1 MGADRGGFVSASVA
15 LIVGVAIVLDDAVG
29 AALTSALVGPIGMPV
44 SGDGEHPS
52 SLRHAE
58 ENLCLAALRHLHQSD
73 VRSFASLLLSRRLA
87 AGTLVEFLVRER
99 LGVFAWS
106 AIAGSK
112 LQPLIPRAVAGALED
127 QWRQQQQRNLVL
139 RAELSRASAAF
150 RDAGIDFLLLKG
162 LYLSERFYR
171 GLDRRFTWDLDLLV
185 RPSAVSDALVI
196 LDRLGFSSPRFH
208 VGLQHVAR
216 RVTHALERR
225 RADGLSIDLHWA
237 LRRIPGLRI
246 DYADV
251 WGASQMYA
259 LGGLECP
266 VPSEEHSLLL
276 VLLGIAADLDRSLC
290 RTRSLWDCYMMMRGL
305 PQIDWPGFLARREK
319 DGSIGLVANALSL
332 TLHRLDCHGEFP
344 SLVQALEAHR
354 QRITEIDAEEVWRML
369 AHEPHS
375 LANHMRFA
383 RWQPLP
389 GWRYATWWAATLPL
403 RMFFARRF

>member
-1 MGADRGGFVSASVA
+1 M
-15 LIVGVAIVLDDAVG
+15 
-29 AALTSALVGPIGMPV
+29 
-44 SGDGEHPS
+44 SGEGEHPS
-52 SLRHAE
+52 SLRLAE
-58 ENLCLAALRHLHQSD
+58 EDLCLAALRYIHQGD

-99 LGVFAWS
+99 VGVFAWS
-106 AIAGSK
+106 AIAGSE

-139 RAELSRASAAF
+139 LAELSRASAAF
-150 RDAGIDFLLLKG
+150 REAGIDVLLLKG
-162 LYLSERFYR
+162 LYLSERFYH

-185 RPSAVSDALVI
+185 HPSAVSDVLVI
-196 LDRLGFSSPRFH
+196 LDRLAFSSPRFPF
-208 VGLQHVAR
+208 VLQHVAR

-246 DYADV
+246 DYDDV
-251 WGASQMYA
+251 WRSSQPYA
-259 LGGLECP
+259 LGEVECR

-276 VLLGIAADLDRSLC
+276 VLLGIAADFDRSLC
-290 RTRSLWDCYMMMRGL
+290 RTRSLWDCYMMVRGL
-305 PQIDWPGFLARREK
+305 PQFDWPGFLARREE

-332 TLHRLDCHGEFP
+332 TLYRLDCHGGFP
-344 SLVQALEAHR
+344 DLVQALDAHR
-354 QRITEIDAEEVWRML
+354 RRITAIDPQQVGRML

-375 LANHMRFA
+375 LANHMSFA

-389 GWRYATWWAATLPL
+389 RWRYATWWAATLPL